1 MSDISRKKKKR
12 GSAAR
17 IIALVGI
24 MAATLE
30 CAKLALSFLP
40 NIEVVTLLLA
50 LYGYTF
56 GIYGVASALVFVSIE
71 PIIYGFGTWVVS
83 YYLYWPLVALVFM
96 FLSKIRVKNRFMLTG
111 VALLL
116 TMWFGVLTTLVDIGL
131 LSGFFDNFWYRFGV
145 YYLRGIPF
153 YIAQLVSNAVLFPLL
168 FKYIVKK
175 LELVKN
181 DLFKI

>member
-1 MSDISRKKKKR
+1 MSDISRDKKRR

-17 IIALVGI
+17 HIALVGI

-40 NIEVVTLLLA
+40 NIEVVTLLTA

-56 GIYGVASALVFVSIE
+56 GIYGAMAALVFVSIE

-83 YYLYWPLVALVFM
+83 YYLYWPFVSIVFM
-96 FLSKIRVKNRFMLTG
+96 ILAKIRVKNRFILTG
-111 VALLL
+111 VSLLL
-116 TMWFGVLTTLVDIGL
+116 TVWFGVLTTLIDIGL
-131 LSGFFDNFWYRFGV
+131 FSGFFDNFWYRFGV

-168 FKYIVKK
+168 FKYIAKK
-175 LELVKN
+175 LEL
-181 DLFKI
+181 FKRTFI